1 MAVLRTSNMLMRRF
15 ARPVPPVFRI
25 RPITASL
32 QRRTFASSLD
42 AGLPRVQRNKAENG
56 GEKRLGPFD
65 LSGKVFVVSGTKF
78 RSVYRDAVH
87 FGLMLRFR
95 QAEVMA

>member
-1 MAVLRTSNMLMRRF
+1 MAVLRSSNMLMRRF

-25 RPITASL
+25 RPVTASL
-32 QRRTFASSLD
+32 QRRMFASNLD
-42 AGLPRVQRNKAENG
+42 ADLPQVQRNKAENG

-65 LSGKVFVVSGTKF
+65 LSGKVFVVTGTKC
-78 RSVYRDAVH
+78 RSIYRAHVH
-87 FGLMLRFR
+87 LWLMLKSR